1 MSEHVT
7 EQDII
12 GSTDMQFINTYDIA
26 RLAHVGLICGFEMD
40 ELLRDIGVSASE
52 CAAPPD
58 VHWEASLLGRL
69 FASGMKLSRKAHFP
83 FVVGEHFQ
91 FDRTPEVDAFLSTS
105 ATLAQALDICRYVP
119 HIVQPDTM
127 VWAAEEGELVHIHV
141 ELQQSGVRIDNPGY
155 IETVIVAM
163 IRLARRISASISISG
178 VSLRHRPLQALDVYE
193 RQFGSVPQ
201 FGEQCNRV
209 SLPRHLLSKPL
220 EGASPSLHAQAELLL
235 QRRVNKFMSPGT
247 MAQTLETMLMQTPT
261 ISIREVAEQL
271 GLEPRSLQRRLKEEG
286 VSFNAVLASSRYA
299 LARLFL
305 SDPYM
310 DMDAIASKL
319 GFADRNSFSKA
330 FSKWA
335 GTPPSQFR
343 RMRQSM

>member
-1 MSEHVT
+1 
-7 EQDII
+7 
-12 GSTDMQFINTYDIA
+12 MQFINTYDIA

-40 ELLRDIGVSASE
+40 ELLLDIGVSASD

-58 VHWEASLLGRL
+58 VHWEASLLARL

-127 VWAAEEGELVHIHV
+127 VWTAEEGGLVHIHA

-155 IETVIVAM
+155 IETVIVSM
-163 IRLARRISASISISG
+163 IRLARRIFSSINISG
-178 VSLRHRPLQALDVYE
+178 VTFSHQPLQALDVYE
-193 RQFGSVPQ
+193 RQFGSTPE
-201 FGEQCNRV
+201 FGAQYNRI

-235 QRRVNKFMSPGT
+235 QRRVNKFISPGAV
-247 MAQTLETMLMQTPT
+247 AQALETILMQTPA
-261 ISIREVAEQL
+261 ISIREVAERL
-271 GLEPRSLQRRLKEEG
+271 GLGPRSLQRRLKEEG
-286 VSFNAVLASSRYA
+286 ASFNTVLARARYA

-310 DMDAIASKL
+310 DMEAIATKL

-335 GTPPSQFR
+335 GMPPNQFR
-343 RMRQSM
+343 RVHAIAKDPLS